1 MKLFL
6 PNTTTDRSSVQTVAN
21 NRSSEMARPT
31 REEVARLAFELYELR
46 SRADGNDVDDW
57 LRAES
62 VLRHHY
68 A

>member
-6 PNTTTDRSSVQTVAN
+6 CNSAIDRSTVEALLN
-21 NRSSEMARPT
+21 ERTGEMGRPT
-31 REEVARLAFELYELR
+31 RQEVARLAFEFYERR